1 MIRIVI
7 GCLAVLCF
15 VLSYPVTATT
25 SQQTTNDDL
34 IRDFISSD
42 WQKVSAAK
50 AALESRQAKA
60 IPLLVQLLE
69 RDEKVELDNTLDL
82 IYPGAR
88 KFYGHG
94 GILDYDVDWLSVRAG
109 WALEDLTF
117 QNFGFR
123 EGAIN
128 EADLMKA
135 VLARQ
140 SEVRLTDPSKTPEM
154 KKQLRAEAIARVKTW
169 WQNAHASW
177 NRFDA
182 ILEGLRSDDPI
193 RQLWTLNWIRHG
205 KTSCD
210 GLTVESFTKYI
221 VPEARRLLKSK
232 DEGVR
237 DQAKYLLDDKEGWW
251 LKHKKEGEAK

>member
-7 GCLAVLCF
+7 GCLAALCF
-15 VLSYPVTATT
+15 ALTPPVTSTT
-25 SQQTTNDDL
+25 AQQTTKDDV
-34 IRDFISSD
+34 IRDFVSSD
-42 WQKVSAAK
+42 WPRVSAAK
-50 AALESRQAKA
+50 DTLESSQAKA
-60 IPLLVQLLE
+60 IPLLLQILE
-69 RDEKVELDNTLDL
+69 RDQKVELDNTMDL
-82 IYPGAR
+82 IYPGAK

-109 WALEDLTF
+109 WALEELTF

-135 VLARQ
+135 LLSRQ
-140 SEVRLTDPSKTPEM
+140 PEVRLTDPSKTPEI
-154 KKQLRAEAIARVKTW
+154 KKRLRAEAIARVKTW
-169 WQNAHASW
+169 WQNANASW

-182 ILEGLRSDDPI
+182 LLEALRSDDPV
-193 RQLWTLNWIRHG
+193 RQLRALSWIRFG
-205 KTSCD
+205 KTKCD
-210 GLTVESFTKYI
+210 GLTVESFNKHI
-221 VPEARRLLKSK
+221 VPEATRLLKSK

-251 LKHKKEGEAK
+251 LKYKQRSDEK